1 MGINLATKITLLRIL
16 LTPVFL
22 IFMIR
27 GYPGWAILTFAVAAL
42 TDGIDGFIARTRN
55 QKTALGS
62 VLDPLGDKLLLTTAF
77 IVMAIKHDH
86 LVWIIVL
93 IVSRDVILSIGALL
107 IYLTGGKFEFKPNI
121 SGKITT
127 FAQIVMVLLGLA
139 GEKFIGKDFL
149 YSTPFMVWAY
159 LTAGLTIISGFTYV
173 RKGMAWLL
181 EQTTKP

>member
-1 MGINLATKITLLRIL
+1 MGINLATKITLIRIL

-27 GYPGWAILTFAVAAL
+27 GYPGWAMLIFGVAAM

-62 VLDPLGDKLLLTTAF
+62 VLDPLADKLLLTTAF
-77 IVMAIKHDH
+77 VGMAFKHDQ

-93 IVSRDVILSIGALL
+93 IVSRDVILAIGALL
-107 IYLTGGKFEFKPNI
+107 IYLTGAKFEFKPNI

-127 FAQIVMVLLGLA
+127 FAQIVMVLIGLS
-139 GEKFIGKDFL
+139 GDGLNRPEILHTSPFII
-149 YSTPFMVWAY
+149 WAY
-159 LTAGLTIISGFTYV
+159 ITAVLTIISGLTYI
-173 RKGMAWLL
+173 RRGMAWLL
-181 EQTTKP
+181 EQTTNP